1 MLISWE
7 EAGVKQSIA
16 VPKRAENT
24 FGVVAPPKLAGSW
37 GATGF
42 VILLQSCSLRGS
54 AGVQRVG
61 V

>member
-1 MLISWE
+1 M
-7 EAGVKQSIA
+7 KQSIA